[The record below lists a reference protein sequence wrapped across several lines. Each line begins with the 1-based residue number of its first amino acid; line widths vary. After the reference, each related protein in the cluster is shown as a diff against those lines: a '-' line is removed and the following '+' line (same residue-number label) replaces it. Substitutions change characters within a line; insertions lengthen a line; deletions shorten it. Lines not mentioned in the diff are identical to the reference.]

1 MIKNKKQLK
10 EVLSVDAK
18 ANSRKSI
25 KPKFLGD
32 EIWKFIVAMRKLD
45 YYSYAK
51 GKTKLYVLPWAFYKL
66 RYRNLSIKLGFSIP
80 YQVFDQGLGLMH
92 YGTIVINSHTRIGKN
107 CKIHTCVN
115 IGATNGNSEAPQIGD
130 NVYIG
135 PGAKIVGN
143 ISIADG
149 VCIGAG
155 AVVVKSIE
163 EPNTTW
169 AGVPAKKIS
178 DNSSRPFLSPM
189 LFED

>member
-1 MIKNKKQLK
+1 MIKNKQQLK

-18 ANSRKSI
+18 ANSRRRIS
-25 KPKFLGD
+25 PRLFGD
-32 EIWKFIVAMRKLD
+32 DIWKFIVTMRKLD
-45 YYSYAK
+45 LYSYLK
-51 GKTKLYVLPWAFYKL
+51 KKSKLYAIPWLYYRVK
-66 RYRNLSIKLGFSIP
+66 YRNLSLKLGFSIP
-80 YQVFDQGLGLMH
+80 YNACAEGLGLMH
-92 YGTIVINSHTRIGKN
+92 YGTIVINSNVKIGKN

-115 IGATNGNSEAPQIGD
+115 IGATGGKPEAPQIGD

-135 PGAKIVGN
+135 SGAKLIGDIN
-143 ISIADG
+143 IADG

-178 DNSSRPFLSPM
+178 DNSSRCHLSPM
-189 LFED
+189 LFEE